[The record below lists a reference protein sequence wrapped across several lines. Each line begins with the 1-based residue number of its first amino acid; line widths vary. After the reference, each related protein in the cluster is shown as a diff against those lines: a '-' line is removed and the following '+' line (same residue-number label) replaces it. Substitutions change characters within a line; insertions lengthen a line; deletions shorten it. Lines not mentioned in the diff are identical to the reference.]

1 MRIDE
6 DIFRDCR
13 IMVRTY
19 RADDVKSKCVQG
31 KPNVYNKK
39 TYYNFFPFSIKG
51 YIQFQ
56 SEMPFRSHLYSELQ
70 IKRYIGYCKKEKYS
84 FVHIDATALEK
95 KGVKRNLWGI
105 VALYQTF

>member
-39 TYYNFFPFSIKG
+39 TYYNFFPFLSKDIFNFNPKCHFVRI
-51 YIQFQ
+51 YILNY
-56 SEMPFRSHLYSELQ
+56 RLN
-70 IKRYIGYCKKEKYS
+70 
-84 FVHIDATALEK
+84 DT
-95 KGVKRNLWGI
+95 
-105 VALYQTF
+105 